1 VICLFLGSQKRTD
14 KAPKDFVV
22 SFRGASG
29 ISLKKERKEFSFL
42 SFFNGKTT
50 AQMNKGGKP
59 AYFVVG

>member
-1 VICLFLGSQKRTD
+1 LGSQKRTD

-22 SFRGASG
+22 SFGCASSL
-29 ISLKKERKEFSFL
+29 SLKKEQKEVSFL